1 MSTTNSDR
9 FAFPFLQAGQAQKEL
24 THNEA
29 LALIDILM
37 HAQVESMTVA
47 SPPGGATAGQC
58 WVVASG
64 GTGAWAGQD
73 GKLACLTTG
82 GWRFVAPRNGLHVLN
97 ASDGNGYVHN
107 GTIWQA
113 AQVRTNAVYISG
125 NQIITTR
132 QSAISDPTG
141 GATTDSQ
148 ARTAISSILTALRNH
163 GLIA

>member
-9 FAFPFLQAGQAQKEL
+9 FAFPLLQAGQAQKEL

-29 LALIDILM
+29 LALIDMLL
-37 HAQVESMTVA
+37 HAQVESVTVA
-47 SPPGGATAGQC
+47 TPPGGATVGQC
-58 WVVASG
+58 WVVATG

-82 GWRFVAPRNGLHVLN
+82 GWRFVMPRNGTQVFN
-97 ASDGNGYVHN
+97 ASDGNNYIHN
-107 GTIWQA
+107 GTSWQA
-113 AQVRTNAVYISG
+113 AQMRTDGVYIGGSR
-125 NQIITTR
+125 IITTR

-148 ARTAISSILTALRNH
+148 ARTAITAILTVLRNH
-163 GLIA
+163 GLIS

>member
-9 FAFPFLQAGQAQKEL
+9 FAFPLLQSGQAQKEL

-29 LALIDILM
+29 LALIDMLL

-47 SPPGGATAGQC
+47 TPPGGATVGQC

-82 GWRFVAPRNGLHVLN
+82 GWRFAAPRNGMQVLN
-97 ASDGNGYVHN
+97 AADGNNYVHN
-107 GTIWQA
+107 GTVWQA
-113 AQVRTNAVYISG
+113 AQMRIDGVYIGG
-125 NQIITTR
+125 NRVVTIR
-132 QSAISDPTG
+132 QSAISDPAG
-141 GATTDSQ
+141 GSTTDTQ
-148 ARTAISSILTALRNH
+148 ARTAISSILAALRTH